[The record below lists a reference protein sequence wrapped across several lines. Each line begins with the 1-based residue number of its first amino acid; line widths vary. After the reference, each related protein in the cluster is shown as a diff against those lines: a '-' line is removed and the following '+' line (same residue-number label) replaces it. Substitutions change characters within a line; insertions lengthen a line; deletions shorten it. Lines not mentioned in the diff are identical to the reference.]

1 MVNWKSK
8 YLEMK
13 LKYINAKNKIKGG
26 MNHTQ
31 AQETYNAMNL
41 VDLRLPDVVIPCEHD
56 SKVFEIE
63 NYDMFKYLKQ
73 TEKPDLDRQYDEG
86 ANSQTYPSYDNS
98 YVIKIIDKEKYDFD
112 YDNMYAVIVMDRIE
126 KSDKKPTEHE
136 LEQIHNDLNSVNI
149 KHGDMSEENIL
160 WDEQLQKYQVI
171 DFGDAECDYEEQ
183 LKKYQVID
191 FDSAD
196 CDYEEHTTDSFVE
209 EVENEVYCQQ
219 KSHFYGLSPRIKAF
233 WFVKLVR
240 ASYVLPPKNFT
251 NDERNVLFALFN
263 HYYDTNYTEDES
275 VRFVLEN
282 QRITYIDK
290 DGKRRKKI
298 FFTDL
303 LIAFDDEEDRLW
315 FTDAGFDIFENGV
328 RYRDN
333 EVFFR

>member
-13 LKYINAKNKIKGG
+13 LKYIYAKNKIKGG

-31 AQETYNAMNL
+31 AQEAYNAFNL
-41 VDLRLPDVVIPCEHD
+41 PDLRLPDVVIPCEHD
-56 SKVFEIE
+56 SKVLEIK

-73 TEKPDLDRQYDEG
+73 TEKPDLDRKYEQG
-86 ANSQTYPSYDNS
+86 ANSQTYPSNDNS

-126 KSDKKPTEHE
+126 KSDKKPTQYE
-136 LEQIHNDLNSVNI
+136 LEQIHNDLNSINI
-149 KHGDMSEENIL
+149 KHGDMSEDNIL
-160 WDEQLQKYQVI
+160 WDEQNQ
-171 DFGDAECDYEEQ
+171 
-183 LKKYQVID
+183 KYQVID
-191 FDSAD
+191 FDSAN
-196 CDYEEHTTDSFVE
+196 CDYEEQTTDSFVE
-209 EVENEVYCQQ
+209 EVQNEVHCQQ

-233 WFVKLVR
+233 WFVKLER
-240 ASYVLPPKNFT
+240 APYVLPPKNFT

-263 HYYDTNYTEDES
+263 HYYGTNYTEDES

-298 FFTDL
+298 FFTHL
-303 LIAFDDEEDRLW
+303 LMAFEEDRSW

-328 RYRDN
+328 RYRDK
-333 EVFFR
+333 EVVFR